1 MVLIKILVAGGTG
14 FIGRELIRELLT
26 DGHSIVVL
34 TRDKE
39 SALRTL
45 GENAEAVQW
54 DDSLLLLPTNELEN
68 VEAVINLSGE
78 SIAGGRW
85 SNDRKENILSSRIN
99 TTRAIVDAISNQ
111 VIKPKVFINASA
123 IGFYGPHGDEELT
136 EDDSPG
142 NDFLA
147 EVSKAWEEEVKKAE
161 AFGVRTAVIRI
172 GLVLGQGGA
181 LKQMLL
187 PYKFYLG
194 GSIGNGKQWVSWI
207 HIKDLAGI
215 FKYVLNNESLTGP
228 VNGTAPNPVKMK
240 DLSKSIGRVMKRPS
254 WFTVPSFAIRLV
266 LGEMADMLL
275 NGQKVL
281 PEKVSDSGYRFRF
294 ARIEGALKD
303 ILH

>member
-1 MVLIKILVAGGTG
+1 M
-14 FIGRELIRELLT
+14 
-26 DGHSIVVL
+26 
-34 TRDKE
+34 
-39 SALRTL
+39 
-45 GENAEAVQW
+45 
-54 DDSLLLLPTNELEN
+54 
-68 VEAVINLSGE
+68 
-78 SIAGGRW
+78 
-85 SNDRKENILSSRIN
+85 
-99 TTRAIVDAISNQ
+99 
-111 VIKPKVFINASA
+111 
-123 IGFYGPHGDEELT
+123 
-136 EDDSPG
+136 
-142 NDFLA
+142 A